1 MTTNQALY
9 KWAQAEMDP
18 MLRNSLIGA
27 GIGGAGLGA
36 MSLLSGKKRDR
47 KDSRRIRTA
56 LLDALAGATIGGL
69 AGGAYTYLT
78 DPKYNPPA
86 AIDAGTLQEPKV
98 TIIDAGT
105 LKEPKVPIERD
116 NEGNVYIPK
125 MKRTWLD
132 WLDDVFYPNHKI
144 TRGKYTKSTP

>member
-1 MTTNQALY
+1 
-9 KWAQAEMDP
+9 

-36 MSLLSGKKRDR
+36 MSLLAGKKRDR

-56 LLDALAGATIGGL
+56 LLDALAGATIGGV

-86 AIDAGTLQEPKV
+86 VTPNLTTAVIDAGTLQEPKV
-98 TIIDAGT
+98 TIT
-105 LKEPKVPIERD
+105 RD

-132 WLDDVFYPNHKI
+132 WLDDVFSFNYKI
-144 TRGKYTKSTP
+144 PRGKYTKSTPWWKKWKQ